1 MGILP
6 MSDSLTQAHG
16 QDVGATADNQTSPTN
31 GRMIPV
37 AGASPVSPAAELP
50 AGLADDLD
58 GFIGFVELERGLSR
72 NTVSAYESDLRQCA
86 RFIARRGVS
95 RWAEVVPAQLSDWIY
110 ALSDEKLAVS
120 SLARKLT
127 ALRTFARYLVRERV
141 CAGDFTELLTGPKLV
156 RKMPGTLTV
165 GEVER
170 LLAAPTGGDAHAL
183 RDRAILEFF
192 YSSGLRVSELAG
204 LSLQQLDLE
213 HGFVRVFGKGG
224 KERVVPVG
232 AKACAALL
240 DYVTAARPHFVKPR
254 TGSQLFL
261 SERGT
266 AISRKMLWV
275 LIRKYAKRAGITQP
289 VKPHLLRHS
298 FATHLLSGGADLRAI
313 QEMLGH
319 ASIATT
325 QIYTAVTPDRRLAEH
340 ARFHPRNRGASPS

>member
-1 MGILP
+1 MGALP
-6 MSDSLTQAHG
+6 VSDSLTQAHG

-37 AGASPVSPAAELP
+37 AGASPVSAAAGLP

-58 GFIGFVELERGLSR
+58 GFIGFLELERGLSR
-72 NTVSAYESDLRQCA
+72 NTVSAYESDLQQCA
-86 RFIARRGVS
+86 RFIARRGVR
-95 RWAEVVPAQLSDWIY
+95 RWAEVVPVQLSEWIY
-110 ALSDEKLAVS
+110 ALSEKEFAVS

-156 RKMPGTLTV
+156 RKIPGTLTV

-170 LLAAPTGGDAHAL
+170 LIAAPVGGDAHAI

-204 LSLQQLDLE
+204 LSLQQIDLE

-240 DYVTAARPHFVKPR
+240 DYVTAARPHFVKHR

-275 LIRKYAKRAGITQP
+275 LIRKYAKRAGIDRP

-325 QIYTAVTPDRRLAEH
+325 QIYTTVTPDRRLAEH
-340 ARFHPRNRGASPS
+340 ARFHPRNKS